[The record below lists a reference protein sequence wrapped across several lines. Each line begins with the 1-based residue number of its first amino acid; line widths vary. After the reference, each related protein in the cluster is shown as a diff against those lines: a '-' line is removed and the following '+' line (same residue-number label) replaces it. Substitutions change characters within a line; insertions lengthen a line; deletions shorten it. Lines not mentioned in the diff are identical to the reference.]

1 MKCCVWNQ
9 MKIWSSHLLDNL
21 SNCLMNLK
29 NSGDSTGFEPMT
41 SAMPVQCSNQMNHI
55 HELRYINQISFDHRS
70 EQQFKQLLVSLKM
83 LLYVETTAS
92 NSVEVLNLSGLQ
104 AMIASIAIHCDNQA
118 NLSVIIIIII
128 KTWSALL
135 KFDFPDIS
143 HFWLE
148 KHR

>member
-1 MKCCVWNQ
+1 
-9 MKIWSSHLLDNL
+9 
-21 SNCLMNLK
+21 
-29 NSGDSTGFEPMT
+29 MT

-128 KTWSALL
+128 KT
-135 KFDFPDIS
+135 
-143 HFWLE
+143 
-148 KHR
+148 